1 LKGLV
6 FDIQR
11 YSIHDGPGIRTVVFL
26 KGCPLRCLWCSNPES
41 QKDSI
46 ELEFRSSL
54 CEQHMLCFGIC
65 PHAAIHPDPKVDP
78 PGKIDFQKCTLC
90 GDCVR
95 ICPTGA
101 LHFIGQEMTTGQ
113 VFQEILKD
121 ISFFRKSWGGVT
133 LSGGEP
139 FAQPEFSLE
148 ILQRCY
154 QRNIHTAV
162 ETSGQVNWDVLQKA
176 LPLTGLFLYDLKHLD
191 PHTHLEYTA
200 VPNELILSNLSRLVD
215 SGANVILRIPLIPGF
230 NMDEEH
236 LQSVGDLAARLEIKE
251 VHLMPF
257 HQFGK
262 DKYTRLCRPYLLGDQ
277 KGLQDT
283 PEGRALL
290 DQAVRLVGRPG
301 LKVQVGG

>member
-1 LKGLV
+1 MKGLV

-78 PGKIDFQKCTLC
+78 PRKIDFQKCTLC

-101 LHFIGQEMTTGQ
+101 LHFIGREMTTGQ
-113 VFQEILKD
+113 VFREILKD
-121 ISFFRKSWGGVT
+121 VAFYRKSGGGVT

-162 ETSGQVNWDVLQKA
+162 ETSGQVDWDVLQKA
-176 LPLTGLFLYDLKHLD
+176 LPFTSLFLYDLKHLNTQ
-191 PHTHLEYTA
+191 THLEYTA
-200 VPNELILSNLSRLVD
+200 VPNELILSNLYRLVD
-215 SGANVILRIPLIPGF
+215 SGARVILRIPLVPGF

-236 LQSVGDLAARLEIKE
+236 LQSVGELAARLEIE
-251 VHLMPF
+251 ELHLMPF

>member
-1 LKGLV
+1 MKGLV

-41 QKDSI
+41 QKDTI
-46 ELEFRSSL
+46 ELEFRASL
-54 CEQHMLCFGIC
+54 CELNGLCIQAC
-65 PHAAIHPDPKVDP
+65 PQTAIHPDTQVNPAR
-78 PGKIDFQKCTLC
+78 KIDFSRCDLC

-101 LHFIGQEMTTGQ
+101 LHFIGREMTGEQ
-113 VFQEILKD
+113 VFQEIQKD
-121 ISFFRKSWGGVT
+121 LSFYRKSGGGVT

-139 FAQPEFSLE
+139 FAQPDFSLE
-148 ILQRCY
+148 ILQRCF

-162 ETSGQVNWDVLQKA
+162 ETSGQVDWDVLQKA
-176 LPLTGLFLYDLKHLD
+176 LPFTGLFLYDLKHLNT
-191 PHTHLEYTA
+191 HTHLEYTA
-200 VPNELILSNLSRLVD
+200 VPNELIMSNLYSLVD
-215 SGANVILRIPLIPGF
+215 SGARIILRIPLVPGF
-230 NMDEEH
+230 NMDDDH
-236 LQSVGDLAARLEIKE
+236 LQAVGDLAARLEIE
-251 VHLMPF
+251 GVHLMPF

-262 DKYTRLCRPYLLGDQ
+262 DKYTRLCRPYLFEDQ

-283 PEGRALL
+283 PEGRAWL
-290 DQAVRLVGRPG
+290 DQAVRLVSRPG